1 MSGGM
6 NDRKRISPSAGKKLR
21 GAELTESYYLAS
33 QWQLMWRKFRR
44 HRLAIVGSAILGVFY
59 VMAIFSE
66 FFIPYDALELV
77 GDVGYHPPSRIR
89 LFHEGRLVAPYVYGI
104 TMEFDE
110 EAFQRRYTDDLRV
123 RFPIRFFTR
132 GAEYRLFGLIRS
144 RVRLFGV
151 EPPGK
156 IFLFGADRLSRDLFS
171 RTIYAARISLSIGL
185 LGVASSFVIGVI
197 LGGLSGYYG
206 GRLDM
211 FIQRV
216 IEFLISIPTIPLW
229 MAFGAALP
237 RRWSVVQIY
246 FAIVLILSLVRWG
259 GLARVVRGKLLEL
272 REHDFTM
279 AARIAGMREM
289 TIIRRHL
296 LPSFA
301 SYLIV
306 HLTLAVPEMILA
318 ETALSFL
325 GLGMRSP
332 ALSWGV
338 LLQRAQNFRAIA
350 IFPWLLIPALFVVI
364 TVVAFNFVGDGL
376 RDAADPYK
384 L

>member
-1 MSGGM
+1 MS
-6 NDRKRISPSAGKKLR
+6 DPAGR
-21 GAELTESYYLAS
+21 RADGDAAAVEAYYIAS

-44 HRLAIVGSAILGVFY
+44 HHLAIVGGIILGVFY
-59 VMAIFSE
+59 FVAIFCD
-66 FFIPYDALELV
+66 FFSPYPPDQLV
-77 GDVGYHPPSRIR
+77 GDAGHHPPSRIR
-89 LFHEGRLVAPYVYGI
+89 LFHEGRLVGPYVYGV
-104 TMEFDE
+104 TTEVDP
-110 EAFQRRYTDDLRV
+110 EAFRRFYTEDRSV
-123 RFPIRFFTR
+123 RYPLRFFTE
-132 GAEYRLFGLIRS
+132 GAEYRLLGLFAT

-151 EPPGK
+151 EQPGAV
-156 IFLFGADRLSRDLFS
+156 FLFGSDKLSRDLYS
-171 RTIYAARISLSIGL
+171 RTICAARISLSIGL
-185 LGVASSFVIGVI
+185 LGVASSFLIGI
-197 LGGLSGYYG
+197 ALGGLSGYYG
-206 GRLDM
+206 GRVDM

-229 MAFGAALP
+229 MALAAALP
-237 RRWSVVQIY
+237 REWSVIQIY
-246 FAIVLILSLVRWG
+246 FAIVLILSLVKWG

-279 AARIAGMREM
+279 AARIAGMRESG
-289 TIIRRHL
+289 IIVRHL

-306 HLTLAVPEMILA
+306 HLTLAIPDMIIA

-338 LLQRAQNFRAIA
+338 LLQRAQNFRSIA
-350 IFPWLLIPALFVVI
+350 VYPWLLLPALFVVI
-364 TVVAFNFVGDGL
+364 TVMAFNFLGDGL

-384 L
+384 R

>member
-1 MSGGM
+1 MSEPAVRR
-6 NDRKRISPSAGKKLR
+6 DDTDA
-21 GAELTESYYLAS
+21 ATVEAYYIAS

-44 HRLAIVGSAILGVFY
+44 HHLAIAGGIILGAFY
-59 VMAIFSE
+59 FVALFCDFFS
-66 FFIPYDALELV
+66 PYPPDQLV
-77 GDVGYHPPSRIR
+77 GDAGHHPPSRIR
-89 LFHEGRLVAPYVYGI
+89 LFHEGRLVGPYVYGF
-104 TMEFDE
+104 TTEVDA
-110 EAFQRRYTDDLRV
+110 EAFRRFYTEDRSV
-123 RFPIRFFTR
+123 RYPLRFFTQ
-132 GAEYRLFGLIRS
+132 GAEYRLLGLFPT

-151 EPPGK
+151 EQPGAV
-156 IFLFGADRLSRDLFS
+156 FLFGSDKLSRDLYS
-171 RTIYAARISLSIGL
+171 RTICAARISLSIGL
-185 LGVASSFVIGVI
+185 LGVASSFLIGI
-197 LGGLSGYYG
+197 ALGGLSGYYG
-206 GRLDM
+206 GRVDM

-229 MAFGAALP
+229 MALAAALP
-237 RRWSVVQIY
+237 REWSVIRIY
-246 FAIVLILSLVRWG
+246 FAIVLILSLVKWG

-279 AARIAGMREM
+279 AARIAGMRESG
-289 TIIRRHL
+289 IIVRHL

-306 HLTLAVPEMILA
+306 HLTLAIPDMIIA

-338 LLQRAQNFRAIA
+338 LLQRAQNFRSIA
-350 IFPWLLIPALFVVI
+350 VYPWLLIPALFVVI
-364 TVVAFNFVGDGL
+364 TVMAFNFLGDGL

-384 L
+384 R